1 MGLILNIIGYE
12 EKIVY
17 LFTTYKKMAKQSTQ
31 NVSNYSYNV
40 ISNRENLDERKK
52 KLIDNVKL
60 DLFESLNIEGKLV
73 NRNQLWK
80 TLEILRANNWIWYPT
95 GEVELRSGMRVEIK
109 DDTYKDILDQYK
121 ELINERPDGFE
132 SELRKLDTKLAER
145 LILDAWGFIEFKEW
159 DKFLDDK
166 TAKEESQIAYE
177 WLNDLDDYKDKLELA
192 SKKLDNEDFFI
203 IKWNDK
209 YLAKLKGAEIAINHI
224 LSQEYIDD
232 TKQKQQEEM
241 VKDLQEQ
248 NKNLEAQINQKD
260 QEIDEL
266 KKQLNDFDSNEKL
279 KEESKE
285 KNKENIEQIDTS
297 LFINRD
303 NLAKAISDS
312 RVGSGFPT
320 WSIEIKSWEYIDLE
334 SQDFFE
340 EFKLKYIEA
349 WNNKMRLKDLDTEL
363 AERIILSN
371 PKWSDVSKRYQIQIN
386 NDEFGQNNKT
396 EEELEKES
404 LRCRDSLQG
413 LGYNVEYIT
422 FEENFSDKEKI
433 ESKERELLEMQ
444 DEEARQKRIILELES
459 ELNSKRLHYTEA
471 WRISKQEE
479 LKRMKDKLS
488 KLQNDIR
495 LLEDDILKLK
505 RKTKKYHII
514 KMKSQTIAPPPPIP
528 GPTPIIPDTYED
540 IATVSNITESYREEA
555 SRKAEEKLRW
565 RYKKTAWYK
574 PWTRP
579 DKLNLFLRRQHIK
592 EKYERQFM
600 TNLRWVQWDFESSAA
615 ADRHEIER
623 QEDFNEAIEVALTD
637 IDENNYPNTRK
648 ELDRLILRA
657 TWTHPDW
664 IKDPGLDRASFQSEL
679 KTILE
684 SNLDPNRP
692 TTATDPNRRPLSD
705 IYRMNDMDIIWTN
718 IWEKVDNFRDH
729 QILVR
734 NIRDLVVIH
743 RNDATDDPFV
753 NNCRPL
759 ISAHISKHR
768 VAPEFLK
775 VNNIKLDDSNSMRQL
790 KILESNN
797 QILTNIAARTLK
809 LKIQLLTK
817 GQEAYNVEQKWKWA
831 VKAGE
836 WLDRPYKEDSKLW
849 RYFKKHPAMKEA
861 FSWLRWWTKIAA
873 VTVPAMF
880 LAPIWPLAVA
890 SYVWTATFAQVFF
903 KKHAHYNKEHRW
915 YQTRQATN
923 LAMNTQERQR
933 LNNVVWWMSRFRR
946 NALYYFWLGKTARDV
961 RQFRDYVQ
969 TTQNKLEDTNQ
980 VNASIEN
987 LINKNVLSNPEII
1000 NLEDRLAE
1008 WLARLDFHRETVR
1021 WWVSGQNFLGSN
1033 TQATS
1038 ESEYQKLHRN
1048 ILAGASRLW
1057 VSLDD
1062 IRNYVR
1068 YNSVKTQIK
1077 EGTGQKKWT
1086 EEIGY
1091 DIAVDRKKSRQREKA
1106 VRWALKA
1113 GWISFGISYLASAL
1127 FSGKETKVITEDTI
1141 DSKSLSAQWNWNPAI
1156 HNESA
1161 FVVWDVDVPLQST
1174 LSSNPSWSITGMDV
1188 HIRAWVDKLSY
1199 MDVWKAT
1206 SEMLAKQTNLQAY
1219 ITSNF
1224 TWDNQI
1230 KLLDAINN
1238 ANLWTVQSFAASN
1251 WADAWNQL
1259 LFATRY
1265 IEWVKETA
1273 EAMVNTWHTT
1283 TPLWSISFDSAGSV
1297 VEQSAGWS
1305 GGNLAARNMWVTMDY
1320 VVKSTQ
1326 DRLVEETVNRWI
1338 WIPVPMNTF
1347 GEKLPRDWV
1356 NEDKKVK

>member
-1 MGLILNIIGYE
+1 M
-12 EKIVY
+12 
-17 LFTTYKKMAKQSTQ
+17 TTSPIK
-31 NVSNYSYNV
+31 SNYN
-40 ISNRENLDERKK
+40 ILSNREQFDDKQK

-60 DLFESLNIEGKLV
+60 ELFESLNIESKLV

-80 TLEILRANNWIWYPT
+80 DLENLRINNPKGYPVGKIELRQWLIVDIEEDNNRIWY
-95 GEVELRSGMRVEIK
+95 K
-109 DDTYKDILDQYK
+109 NILDQYK
-121 ELINERPDGFE
+121 KLLNTSPKPDNFE
-132 SELRKLDTKLAER
+132 IELRKLDFQLSER
-145 LILDAWGFIEFKEW
+145 LILDKWLAIEFKEW
-159 DKFLDDK
+159 DKFLEWKDAK
-166 TAKEESQIAYE
+166 TESEIAYDS
-177 WLNDLDDYKDKLELA
+177 LNKIKKYANKLDLA
-192 SKKLDNEDFFI
+192 SKNLDNVDYFI
-203 IKWNDK
+203 IKWK
-209 YLAKLKGAEIAINHI
+209 PKELERIKGAESVIKQI
-224 LSQEYIDD
+224 LNQPNIDN
-232 TKQKQQEEM
+232 KEQSEQEEI
-241 VKDLQEQ
+241 VKNLQEQ

-266 KKQLNDFDSNEKL
+266 KKQLNDFDSNEKW

-285 KNKENIEQIDTS
+285 KNKESIEQI
-297 LFINRD
+297 N
-303 NLAKAISDS
+303 
-312 RVGSGFPT
+312 
-320 WSIEIKSWEYIDLE
+320 EIVWDLE
-334 SQDFFE
+334 NKDINYKKNM
-340 EFKLKYIEA
+340 KLRVESNLRKG
-349 WNNKMRLKDLDTEL
+349 WTL
-363 AERIILSN
+363 ILN
-371 PKWSDVSKRYQIQIN
+371 KWSSQIARLIQKDDNGFVCQHTTDSELRQLIDRDPRYHLFD
-386 NDEFGQNNKT
+386 DEWNISYQ
-396 EEELEKES
+396 S
-404 LRCRDSLQG
+404 
-413 LGYNVEYIT
+413 YIT
-422 FEENFSDKEKI
+422 N
-433 ESKERELLEMQ
+433 
-444 DEEARQKRIILELES
+444 
-459 ELNSKRLHYTEA
+459 
-471 WRISKQEE
+471 
-479 LKRMKDKLS
+479 
-488 KLQNDIR
+488 
-495 LLEDDILKLK
+495 EDLWKFIDFNIVVPGP
-505 RKTKKYHII
+505 T
-514 KMKSQTIAPPPPIP
+514 PVVPDPIP
-528 GPTPIIPDTYED
+528 GPTSVVPDTYED

-565 RYKKTAWYK
+565 RYKRTMWYK
-574 PWTRP
+574 PWTWP

-692 TTATDPNRRPLSD
+692 ATATDPNRRPLSD

-734 NIRDLVVIH
+734 NIRDLVVRH
-743 RNDATDDPFV
+743 RNDPTDDPFV

-768 VAPEFLK
+768 VTPEFLK

-831 VKAGE
+831 VKVGE

-873 VTVPAMF
+873 VAVPAMF

-1057 VSLDD
+1057 ISLDD

-1091 DIAVDRKKSRQREKA
+1091 DIAVDRKKSRQRERA

-1297 VEQSAGWS
+1297 VEQSARWS

-1356 NEDKKVK
+1356 NEDKK